1 MKLPN
6 IQHTV
11 MPEWL
16 PLMQRRELKSD
27 RRPVIPDRKPLPLM
41 QRRELKYE
49 FLLIGAAHTVLPLM
63 QRRELKSVAV
73 TVTDTR
79 VRCLSCRGVN

>member
-1 MKLPN
+1 MAYAF
-6 IQHTV
+6 IRSV
-11 MPEWL
+11 L

-41 QRRELKYE
+41 QRRVLKYE

-63 QRRELKSVAV
+63 QRRELKFPFALFHSESL
-73 TVTDTR
+73 
-79 VRCLSCRGVN
+79 RCLSCRGVN